1 MRCIGITRQAYYQG
15 KRRKIRRVAEEES
28 ILSMVRMVRR
38 RHPMMGVRK
47 LLVKIRPM
55 LEQEGIKIGRDRLI
69 ELMRSNGLLVIRK
82 RRKGRTTVSGKR
94 WMPNLLS
101 ERYIE
106 SPNEV
111 WVVDI
116 TYLSMGYGGFMYLF
130 LLMDLYS
137 RFIVA
142 WNLAISLSAIHAL
155 CALRRAVNRV
165 GDARGIIH
173 HSDHGVQYASEEYVN
188 YMVSEGLLGSMGGV
202 GNVYDNIYVERL
214 IGTLK
219 GEYGLG
225 GVFKQTS
232 SVELAV
238 REAVDLYN
246 DDRPHES
253 LGYATPENVYT
264 GKVKLE
270 PLYVK
275 SYKV

>member
-1 MRCIGITRQAYYQG
+1 MRHIGITRQAYYQG
-15 KRRKIRRVAEEES
+15 KKRKIRRKAEEES

-69 ELMRSNGLLVIRK
+69 ELMRSNELLVIRK

-101 ERYIE
+101 GRYIE

-155 CALRRAVNRV
+155 HALRRAVSSV

-173 HSDHGVQYASEEYVN
+173 HSDHGVQYVSEEYVN
-188 YMVSEGLLGSMGGV
+188 YMTSEGLLGSMGEV

-219 GEYGLG
+219 VEYGLG
-225 GVFKQTS
+225 GLFKQAS

-246 DDRPHES
+246 GDRPHES
-253 LGYATPENVYT
+253 LEYATPENVYT

-270 PLYVK
+270 PLHVK
-275 SYKV
+275 SNKI